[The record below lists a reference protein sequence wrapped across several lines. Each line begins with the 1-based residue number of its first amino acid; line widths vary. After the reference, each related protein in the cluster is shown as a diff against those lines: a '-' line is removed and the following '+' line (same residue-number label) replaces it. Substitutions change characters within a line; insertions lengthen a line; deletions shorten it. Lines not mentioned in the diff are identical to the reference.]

1 LFAEVDSEYRRE
13 KEKAFQ
19 TLSDRMPGLAV
30 LQRSQ
35 RDSALV
41 AMMVGQIRMVGPV
54 AASAGQTVR
63 VRSAAVAAD
72 RKAMADLVLLGRKL
86 TEHRVEKV
94 VQMLMRQMPASQIQ
108 GSVLEHWLDRILV

>member
-1 LFAEVDSEYRRE
+1 
-13 KEKAFQ
+13 
-19 TLSDRMPGLAV
+19 
-30 LQRSQ
+30 
-35 RDSALV
+35 
-41 AMMVGQIRMVGPV
+41 MMVGQIQMVGPVAASAGQIRMVGPV

-72 RKAMADLVLLGRKL
+72 RKAMADLVLLGRRL

-108 GSVLEHWLDRILV
+108 GSVLEHWLDRILVQYLGRMVVQRLT